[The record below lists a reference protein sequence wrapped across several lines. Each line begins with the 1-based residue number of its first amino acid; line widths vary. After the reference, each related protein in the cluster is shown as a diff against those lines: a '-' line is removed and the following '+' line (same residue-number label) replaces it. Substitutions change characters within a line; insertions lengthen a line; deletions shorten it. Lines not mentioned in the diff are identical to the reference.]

1 MIDQRTKERFWSKVK
16 KGNPYECWEWQ
27 AYRNRGYGTLSRKR
41 GQSPHKAHRLSWMIH
56 YGAIKQGMNIC
67 HKCDNP
73 GCVNPRH
80 LFMGTQR
87 DNITDAIKK
96 KRIGNNKNSL
106 GNLRPGKKGVRGA
119 GPKSNRELQG
129 EI

>member
-1 MIDQRTKERFWSKVK
+1 
-16 KGNPYECWEWQ
+16 
-27 AYRNRGYGTLSRKR
+27 
-41 GQSPHKAHRLSWMIH
+41 MIH